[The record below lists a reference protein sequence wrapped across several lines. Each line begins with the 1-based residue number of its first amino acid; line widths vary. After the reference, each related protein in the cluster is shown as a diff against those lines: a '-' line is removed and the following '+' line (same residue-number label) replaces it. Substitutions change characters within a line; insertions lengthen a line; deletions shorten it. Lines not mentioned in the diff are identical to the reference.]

1 MSDARDLSMNQGQ
14 VERGPATAAPRSP
27 APRKRR
33 RKRHEMLRIGG
44 GISTPWFIG
53 ISVGVFALLLGIW
66 WLITATGMVEPLFL
80 PSPSEV
86 FESLHHQ
93 IQNGQLWDDARV
105 SIYRVLVGFALA
117 TVMAIPIGVLIGT
130 YRVWEAA
137 IEPLVDFIRYMPVVA
152 FVPLTILWSGT
163 GDTQKFLIIWIG
175 TFFQQVLLIMDN
187 VKRVPMD
194 YVNLS
199 YTLGM
204 KDRSILARII
214 IPSSAPGIWDSMR
227 ISLGW
232 AWTWL
237 VLAELVA
244 ATSGLGYRINTAQR
258 YFETNL
264 IIGYILVLGALGL
277 IFDQVMKFLSKR
289 LFKYEE
295 AR

>member
-1 MSDARDLSMNQGQ
+1 IGAG
-14 VERGPATAAPRSP
+14 EGGAAAAAPPSP
-27 APRKRR
+27 APMKPR

-44 GISTPWFIG
+44 GISTGWFIA
-53 ISVGVFALLLGIW
+53 IAIGVFALLLGVW
-66 WLITATGMVEPLFL
+66 WLVSATGLVEPLFL
-80 PSPSEV
+80 PSPVEV
-86 FESLHHQ
+86 FESLQ
-93 IQNGQLWDDARV
+93 RQVENGQLWDDARV
-105 SIYRVLVGFALA
+105 SIYRVLVGFSLA

-152 FVPLTILWSGT
+152 FIPLTILWTGT

-194 YVNLS
+194 YVNLG

-204 KDRSILARII
+204 KDRNIIARII
-214 IPSSAPGIWDSMR
+214 IPSSAPAIWDSMR

-244 ATSGLGYRINTAQR
+244 ATSGLGYRITTAQR
-258 YFETNL
+258 YFETDL
-264 IIGYILVLGALGL
+264 IIGYILVLGCLGL
-277 IFDQVMKFLSKR
+277 IFDQVMKFLARR

-295 AR
+295 AH